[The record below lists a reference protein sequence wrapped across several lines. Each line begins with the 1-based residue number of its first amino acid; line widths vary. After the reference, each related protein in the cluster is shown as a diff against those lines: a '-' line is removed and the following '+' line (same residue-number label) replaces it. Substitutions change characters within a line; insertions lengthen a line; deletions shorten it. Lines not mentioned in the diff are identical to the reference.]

1 MRGNFLPCKAE
12 EESGL
17 APADDENAA
26 GRKINRKDVCFL
38 VGEQYYRRITFMK
51 TYHRILAGV
60 LAAVIL
66 VPVSSLTAS
75 AEAPKV
81 STDEAVYVNLDYYG
95 KTNKV
100 TVVKGCSLNGNTS
113 FTDYGSY
120 AKVTNM
126 TDETKPVLSGDSV
139 SWNLPKSEERFYYEC
154 TPKSNAVAM
163 PWSFDVSYKLNGVP
177 ADAAKLAGTSGM
189 VEIDVKATPNKS
201 VSDYYRNNM
210 LLEIGTAFKMKDTLS
225 VEAEGAQVQSVGE
238 YKAVLF
244 AGLPGEEKEYKIRVG
259 TNKFETIGVVM
270 MMVPGTVDQFKEIK
284 DIKDAKDTV
293 EDSLDSIH
301 DSTNE
306 LLTTL
311 ETMSDGLAQTK
322 SGLASLNSAR
332 ASISS
337 SKGQVY
343 SSADKALADLTQISN
358 QTSALVPHLQEAQK
372 AVVDVNNSLN
382 ATVGKLNTVSTEL
395 TDLSVAIGEVRS
407 DVNDIRDNL
416 DGYDGNTAKRK
427 KAAADLAA
435 DMKTV
440 STTSAQLKTGLT
452 GLSAYTTDLTK
463 KTDTLSTTLTALS
476 TTQTGS
482 FNPSAPV
489 MGTAMDYTTIGALKT
504 ISAETAPTLKSL
516 ENVTTTTAGITT
528 GVSALLGNT
537 DQFLTTGGELTSVVD
552 SYMDELDSGVSNADD
567 LLKDTNKIGASTKNL
582 LSTSQEVIDS
592 ITGLN
597 GVMNQYKDGTVDAL
611 KDTEN
616 LANGITK
623 GLSDSQAFLTSLE
636 TLLRTSGSSLD
647 EGTRK
652 SLTGLIDVLQ
662 KALDQTKKTSSIKN
676 ANNTIKKT
684 VDDKINK
691 YEDENN
697 LLNLD
702 AEAKP
707 VSFTSSKNA
716 APESIQVIMRTA
728 EISTDNNSQ
737 NIKDQELADAYVSP
751 LARIQNL
758 FAKIWQAIVSAF
770 SN

>member
-1 MRGNFLPCKAE
+1 
-12 EESGL
+12 
-17 APADDENAA
+17 
-26 GRKINRKDVCFL
+26 
-38 VGEQYYRRITFMK
+38 MK
-51 TYHRILAGV
+51 TYHRILTG
-60 LAAVIL
+60 LMAAVIL
-66 VPVSSLTAS
+66 VPASSLTAK
-75 AEAPKV
+75 AAAPKV

-120 AKVTNM
+120 ADVTNM
-126 TDETKPVLSGDSV
+126 TDETKPTLSGDSV
-139 SWNLPKSEERFYYEC
+139 SWNLPKNEDRFYYEC
-154 TPKSNAVAM
+154 TPKSNTVAL
-163 PWSFDVSYKLNGVP
+163 PWSFDVSYKLNGVQ
-177 ADAAKLAGTSGM
+177 ADANKLAGASGM

-201 VSDYYRNNM
+201 VSDYYKNNM
-210 LLEIGTAFKMKDTLS
+210 ILEVGTAFKMKDTLS
-225 VEAEGAQVQSVGE
+225 VEAEGAQVQSIGE

-293 EDSLDSIH
+293 EDSLDSVH
-301 DSTNE
+301 DSTND

-332 ASISS
+332 ATVSS
-337 SKGQVY
+337 SKGKVY
-343 SSADKALADLTQISN
+343 SNADKALADLTSISN
-358 QTSALVPHLQEAQK
+358 ETSALVPHLQKAQK
-372 AVVDVNNSLN
+372 AVGDINASLN
-382 ATVGKLNTVSTEL
+382 AVAGKLNTVNTNL

-407 DVNDIRDNL
+407 DVNDLRDTL
-416 DGYDGNTAKRK
+416 DNNDSNTTKRK
-427 KAAADLAA
+427 QAAADLKNDMQTLKTDSATLKLGLSGLAA
-435 DMKTV
+435 ARSNLTTAIASTDPSTGKLTGGLTYELGMIAYKGTV
-440 STTSAQLKTGLT
+440 STTGTSSDTTLNKTITDISSQSATTLGKLAVVTGTQSAIDNGVSSMLDQTEVFKQT
-452 GLSAYTTDLTK
+452 GEDLT
-463 KTDTLSTTLTALS
+463 LA
-476 TTQTGS
+476 
-482 FNPSAPV
+482 
-489 MGTAMDYTTIGALKT
+489 
-504 ISAETAPTLKSL
+504 
-516 ENVTTTTAGITT
+516 
-528 GVSALLGNT
+528 
-537 DQFLTTGGELTSVVD
+537 VD
-552 SYMDELDSGVSNADD
+552 SYMNTLDSGVNDADE

-592 ITGLN
+592 ITALN
-597 GVMNQYKDGTVDAL
+597 GVLNQYKDGTVDAL

-616 LANGITK
+616 LGNGISK
-623 GLSDSQAFLTSLE
+623 GLSDSQSFLTSME
-636 TLLRTSGSSLD
+636 VMLRTSGSSLD

-676 ANNTIKKT
+676 ANNTIKKA

-691 YEDENN
+691 YVDENN

-716 APESIQVIMRTA
+716 APESIQVILRTA